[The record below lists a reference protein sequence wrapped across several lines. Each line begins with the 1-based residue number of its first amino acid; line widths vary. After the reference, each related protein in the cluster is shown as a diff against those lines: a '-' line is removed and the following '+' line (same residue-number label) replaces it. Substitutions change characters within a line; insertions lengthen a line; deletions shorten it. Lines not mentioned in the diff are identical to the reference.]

1 MKKILEK
8 PFIYSTMNTLVILLF
23 AVLSSVASSQ
33 EIPMAEIDLRFI
45 GPVAVFFLLVS
56 LLFTY
61 FPMVLMKTFVEKH
74 FVHMKNISPMIAI
87 TEFVFFSMSF
97 LGYISAMAGS
107 NFGGIALIVLS
118 FFNILFLV
126 TFSVVLVVLKFW
138 GKAQPKIIEW
148 KTDSLQNKVQ
158 SVDGEIIDH

>member
-8 PFIYSTMNTLVILLF
+8 PFIYSTVNTAVILF
-23 AVLSSVASSQ
+23 VAVLVSVASSQ

-45 GPVAVFFLLVS
+45 GPVAVFFLVVS

-61 FPMVLMKTFVEKH
+61 FPMVLVKSFVEKQFIH
-74 FVHMKNISPMIAI
+74 IKNISPMIAL

-107 NFGGIALIVLS
+107 NFGGVALIVIS
-118 FFNILFLV
+118 FFNILFLAA
-126 TFSVVLVVLKFW
+126 FSLILVLSKFW
-138 GKAQPKIIEW
+138 DKAQPKVIEW
-148 KTDSLQNKVQ
+148 RTNQLHNKVQ
-158 SVDGEIIDH
+158 SVDGEIINR

>member
-8 PFIYSTMNTLVILLF
+8 PFIYSTVNTAVILFF

-33 EIPMAEIDLRFI
+33 KIPMAEIDLRFI
-45 GPVAVFFLLVS
+45 GPVAVFFLFVS

-61 FPMVLMKTFVEKH
+61 FPMVLVKTFVEKH
-74 FVHMKNISPMIAI
+74 FVHMKNVPPMVAL

-107 NFGGIALIVLS
+107 NFGGVALIVIS

-126 TFSVVLVVLKFW
+126 AFSVALVVLKFW
-138 GKAQPKIIEW
+138 GKAQPKVIEW
-148 KTDSLQNKVQ
+148 KTNQLHNKVQ
-158 SVDGEIIDH
+158 SVDGEIINR